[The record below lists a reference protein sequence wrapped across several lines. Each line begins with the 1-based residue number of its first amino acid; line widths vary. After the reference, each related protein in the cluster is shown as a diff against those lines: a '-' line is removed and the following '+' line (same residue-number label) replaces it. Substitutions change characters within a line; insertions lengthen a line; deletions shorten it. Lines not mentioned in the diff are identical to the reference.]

1 MTGIDIAVIVA
12 YFLSIVMVGVFF
24 SRRAA
29 KGMRSYFLGG
39 NKLPWWTLAASGSA
53 SNYDVTGTMFL
64 VPPSRCSSLLRNYF
78 TQLLPHKVAIFHY
91 S

>member
-12 YFLSIVMVGVFF
+12 YFLSIVMVGLYF

-39 NKLPWWTLAASGSA
+39 NKLPWWALAASGSA

-64 VPPSRCSSLLRNYF
+64 VSLFLYNGAM
-78 TQLLPHKVAIFHY
+78 LPAPKGIFHQFE
-91 S
+91 